1 MEDIEARRSN
11 QGSATVISPVVKNA
25 NISRFGY
32 YVSVITAIL
41 TVVSFGIAVCTPPL
55 SGPFCQGDC
64 FRYPYHDILS
74 RFPRDYY
81 WMYPAI
87 LLSFSYLV
95 MMITVHRSM
104 PAERNLFSAVASGFA
119 IISSLILSS
128 DYFIQVSFIQPS
140 LLAGETDGVA
150 MMSQFNPHGIF
161 IILEELGFVVMGISF
176 LFLVPAFGGP
186 TRLEKGLR
194 LTFII
199 SFFLTVIAFIAISAV
214 HGIMREYRFEVAVI
228 SITWIEL
235 IIVSIL
241 FSKYFRRKDN

>member
-1 MEDIEARRSN
+1 M
-11 QGSATVISPVVKNA
+11 KNIDA
-25 NISRFGY
+25 NRFGY
-32 YVSVITAIL
+32 YVSVFTALL
-41 TVVSFGIAVCTPPL
+41 TVVTFGIAVCTPPL
-55 SGPFCQGDC
+55 SGPFCKGDC
-64 FRYPYHDILS
+64 FQYPYTDIIG

-95 MMITVHRSM
+95 MMITVHRSI
-104 PAERNLFSAVASGFA
+104 PPERNLFSTVASGFA
-119 IISSLILSS
+119 IISSLILSA

-161 IILEELGFVVMGISF
+161 IILEELGFVTMGLSF
-176 LFLVPAFGGP
+176 LFLVPVFGGP
-186 TRLEKGLR
+186 TRLEKSLR

-199 SFFLTVIAFIAISAV
+199 SFCLTVAAFAAISAI

-241 FSKYFRRKDN
+241 FSRYFRRMEN

>member
-1 MEDIEARRSN
+1 M
-11 QGSATVISPVVKNA
+11 KNI
-25 NISRFGY
+25 NTNRFGY
-32 YVSVITAIL
+32 YVSVFTAVL
-41 TVVSFGIAVCTPPL
+41 TVVTFGIAVCTPPL
-55 SGPFCQGDC
+55 SGPFCKGDC
-64 FRYPYHDILS
+64 FQYPYNDIIS

-104 PAERNLFSAVASGFA
+104 PDDRNLFSSVATGFA
-119 IISSLILSS
+119 IIGSLILSA

-140 LLAGETDGVA
+140 LLSGETDGVA

-161 IILEELGFVVMGISF
+161 IILEELGFVTMIISF

-186 TRLEKGLR
+186 TRLEKSLR
-194 LTFII
+194 LTFITG
-199 SFFLTVIAFIAISAV
+199 FCLTVAAFVAISAI

-241 FSKYFRRKDN
+241 FSGYFRRRDN

>member
-1 MEDIEARRSN
+1 MV
-11 QGSATVISPVVKNA
+11 TSPAMNSA

-32 YVSVITAIL
+32 YVSIITAIL

-55 SGPFCQGDC
+55 SGPFCNGDC
-64 FRYPYHDILS
+64 FQYPYTEIIS

-104 PAERNLFSAVASGFA
+104 PPEKNLFSAVASGFA
-119 IISSLILSS
+119 IISSLILSA

-161 IILEELGFVVMGISF
+161 IILEEMGFVTMGISF
-176 LFLVPAFGGP
+176 LFLVPAFSGAG
-186 TRLEKGLR
+186 RLEKSLR

-199 SFFLTVIAFIAISAV
+199 SFCLTMVAFVAISAV
-214 HGIMREYRFEVAVI
+214 HGILREYRFEVTVI

-235 IIVSIL
+235 IIASIL
-241 FSKYFRRKDN
+241 FSRYFRRMEN

>member
-1 MEDIEARRSN
+1 M
-11 QGSATVISPVVKNA
+11 KNL
-25 NISRFGY
+25 NLNRFGY

-41 TVVSFGIAVCTPPL
+41 TIVSFGIAVCTPPL
-55 SGPFCQGDC
+55 SGPFCQADC
-64 FRYPYHDILS
+64 FRYPYHDIIS
-74 RFPRDYY
+74 RFPQDYY

-87 LLSFSYLV
+87 LLSFSYMV
-95 MMITVHRSM
+95 MMITVHSSI
-104 PAERNLFSAVASGFA
+104 PAERSHFSAVAAGFA
-119 IISSLILSS
+119 VISSLVLSA

-140 LLAGETDGVA
+140 LLSGETDGVA

-161 IILEELGFVVMGISF
+161 IILEELGFVTMGISL
-176 LFLVPAFGGP
+176 LFLTPVFVGSG
-186 TRLEKGLR
+186 RLEKSLR

-199 SFFLTVIAFIAISAV
+199 SFCLTVTAFAAITAV

-241 FSKYFRRKDN
+241 FSRYFRRRDN

>member
-1 MEDIEARRSN
+1 MRNVS
-11 QGSATVISPVVKNA
+11 T
-25 NISRFGY
+25 SRFGY

-55 SGPFCQGDC
+55 SGPFCTGDC
-64 FRYPYHDILS
+64 FRYPYHDIIS

-95 MMITVHRSM
+95 MMIAVHRSM
-104 PAERNLFSAVASGFA
+104 PSERNLFSAIASGFA
-119 IISSLILSS
+119 IMSSLILSS

-161 IILEELGFVVMGISF
+161 IILEEMGFVTMGISF
-176 LFLVPAFGGP
+176 LFLVPAFSGAG
-186 TRLEKGLR
+186 RLEKSLR

-199 SFFLTVIAFIAISAV
+199 SFCLTVASFIAISAV

-241 FSKYFRRKDN
+241 FSRYFRRLEN

>member
-186 TRLEKGLR
+186 TRLEKSLR

>member
-1 MEDIEARRSN
+1 MR
-11 QGSATVISPVVKNA
+11 NA
-25 NISRFGY
+25 NIGRFGY
-32 YVSVITAIL
+32 YVSIITAIL

-55 SGPFCQGDC
+55 SGPYCTGDC
-64 FRYPYHDILS
+64 FQYPYHDILS

-104 PAERNLFSAVASGFA
+104 PAERNLFSAVSSGFA

-161 IILEELGFVVMGISF
+161 IILEELGFVTMGISF
-176 LFLVPAFGGP
+176 LFLVPAFYGAG
-186 TRLEKGLR
+186 RLEKSLR

-199 SFFLTVIAFIAISAV
+199 SFCLTVIAFVAISAV

-241 FSKYFRRKDN
+241 FSRYFRRMEN

>member
-1 MEDIEARRSN
+1 M
-11 QGSATVISPVVKNA
+11 KNV
-25 NISRFGY
+25 NINRFGY

-41 TVVSFGIAVCTPPL
+41 TIVSFGIAVCTPPL
-55 SGPFCQGDC
+55 SGPFCQADC
-64 FRYPYHDILS
+64 FRYPYHYILS

-87 LLSFSYLV
+87 LLSFSYMV
-95 MMITVHRSM
+95 MIITVHRIA
-104 PAERNLFSAVASGFA
+104 PAERNHFSAVASGFA
-119 IISSLILSS
+119 IISSLVLSA

-140 LLAGETDGVA
+140 LLSGETDGVA

-161 IILEELGFVVMGISF
+161 IILEELGFVTMGISF
-176 LFLVPAFGGP
+176 LFLAPVFGGAG
-186 TRLEKGLR
+186 RLEKSLR

-199 SFFLTVIAFIAISAV
+199 SFCLTVTAFAAISAV

-228 SITWIEL
+228 SITWTEL

-241 FSKYFRRKDN
+241 FSRYFRRRDN

>member
-1 MEDIEARRSN
+1 MKSIDTN
-11 QGSATVISPVVKNA
+11 
-25 NISRFGY
+25 RFGY
-32 YVSVITAIL
+32 YVSVSTVVL
-41 TVVSFGIAVCTPPL
+41 TVVTFGIAVCTPPL
-55 SGPFCQGDC
+55 SGPFCKGDC
-64 FRYPYHDILS
+64 FQYPYNDIIS

-87 LLSFSYLV
+87 LLSFAYLV
-95 MMITVHRSM
+95 MIITVHRSM
-104 PAERNLFSAVASGFA
+104 PADRNLFSAVASGFA
-119 IISSLILSS
+119 IISSLILSA

-140 LLAGETDGVA
+140 LLAGETEGVA

-161 IILEELGFVVMGISF
+161 IILEELGFVIMGISF
-176 LFLVPAFGGP
+176 LFLLPVFPG
-186 TRLEKGLR
+186 TCRLEKSLR

-199 SFFLTVIAFIAISAV
+199 SFCLTVIAFIAISAV

-241 FSKYFRRKDN
+241 FSRYFRREKN

>member
-1 MEDIEARRSN
+1 MKSIDTN
-11 QGSATVISPVVKNA
+11 
-25 NISRFGY
+25 RFGY
-32 YVSVITAIL
+32 YVSVSTAVL
-41 TVVSFGIAVCTPPL
+41 TVVTFGIAVCTPPL
-55 SGPFCQGDC
+55 SGPFCKGDC
-64 FRYPYHDILS
+64 FQYPYNDIIS

-87 LLSFSYLV
+87 LLSFAYLV
-95 MMITVHRSM
+95 MIITVHRSM
-104 PAERNLFSAVASGFA
+104 PADRNLFSAVASGFA
-119 IISSLILSS
+119 IISSLILSA

-140 LLAGETDGVA
+140 LLAGETEGVA

-161 IILEELGFVVMGISF
+161 IILEELGFVIMGISF
-176 LFLVPAFGGP
+176 LFLLPVFPGTG
-186 TRLEKGLR
+186 RLEKSLR

-199 SFFLTVIAFIAISAV
+199 SFCLTVIAFIAISAV

-241 FSKYFRRKDN
+241 FSRYFRREKN